1 MDLDLTD
8 VEINDH
14 VPLTSRDRYFF
25 NELNRFMTD
34 ESAKVGKTPS
44 KERFAVYRLAFEKII
59 DKSALYRPLF
69 RAIKQEYERCIGV
82 LESGAE
88 EVYTMTGDLHRL
100 VLQPKTFLL
109 HQQRC
114 MELED
119 KLSIIEQDNRRLE
132 AELADMVNQTKLNE
146 LQVPKPTNEN
156 SSSFP
161 ELYTGR
167 RRIPGLTLAEQ
178 TDLKTLEKYYEFI
191 RDKSSELDHN
201 ASTKYTTKEKQREMQ
216 ALFEEKL
223 AELDK
228 EREHRLTLRN
238 RLRLYHLIWRTI
250 KKYAEKE
257 TGNSMLLE
265 DLIKKAVYE
274 STNIFQKVGQEE
286 DEDEYNSEF
295 LYDREA
301 GILVEHIEIF
311 LNMIES
317 GNYKEASYVAACSP
331 KGVLRNMETLLRFKA
346 LKKPVNEDASPWLF
360 HCKVL
365 AETALEAPIKPDL
378 LISLECA
385 KAACH
390 ENQLNLL
397 YKWIAEDRLTYSLEM
412 AQLLERLQAFDLAEF
427 IYRKLGAHVDVA
439 SCLLQTGNCQH
450 FDYLSYA
457 TYPIGSSKRC
467 LDYLIANANSIPNM
481 KDTLTELFHQHPSI
495 KFAIDIVKNAPMTY
509 LQGDELV
516 LLFLQLDQ
524 HFNAIQFVEQLMQE
538 KEVVCEIEKEKL
550 QRCFDILQKYS
561 YLAEDKT
568 PTPKIEEEEE
578 EEELKG
584 SETEAELVHRLTRR
598 ITRSALNRLR
608 RARRRSSTN
617 SIVLEPIQ
625 ENPTSLR
632 PSPHPSPSSPS
643 LSSSSPRPSLC
654 HQDFFNDFSN
664 KLYFTHDVEL
674 EKDDLNETNI

>member
-1 MDLDLTD
+1 MDLDLSD
-8 VEINDH
+8 VKINDH
-14 VPLTSRDRYFF
+14 IPLTSRDRYFF
-25 NELNRFMTD
+25 NELNRFMND

-132 AELADMVNQTKLNE
+132 AELADIVNQTKLNE
-146 LQVPKPTNEN
+146 SKVSQSTNEN

-167 RRIPGLTLAEQ
+167 RRIPGLTLEEQ

-191 RDKSSELDHN
+191 RDKSSELDYN

-228 EREHRLTLRN
+228 ERAHRLTLRN
-238 RLRLYHLIWRTI
+238 RLRLYHLVWRTI

-274 STNIFQKVGQEE
+274 STNIFQKVGQEG

-311 LNMIES
+311 LNMIEG

-360 HCKVL
+360 HCKIL
-365 AETALEAPIKPDL
+365 AETALEAPTKPDP

-427 IYRKLGAHVDVA
+427 IYRKLGAHLDVA
-439 SCLLQTGNCQH
+439 SCLLQK
-450 FDYLSYA
+450 
-457 TYPIGSSKRC
+457 GSSKRC

-495 KFAIDIVKNAPMTY
+495 KFAIDIVKNASMTY

-550 QRCFDILQKYS
+550 QRCFDILKKYS

-578 EEELKG
+578 EEELRG

-617 SIVLEPIQ
+617 SIILEPIQ
-625 ENPTSLR
+625 EHPTSLR
-632 PSPHPSPSSPS
+632 PSPQPSPSSPS
-643 LSSSSPRPSLC
+643 SSSSRPSLC

-674 EKDDLNETNI
+674 EKDDLNESNI